1 MTCVQKIS
9 SEQFELFMRF
19 YYLLDSI
26 DEGIQYVIQ
35 SFENIEYTE
44 RDRVLTDIMLA
55 FYEMD
60 SSRHLMVTHMEE
72 NQLLDRLDELIHLL
86 EEVDFIK
93 QQPVVFE
100 NLVRY
105 ELYPT
110 FTVWKQAVQKQ
121 LQTFITH

>member
-110 FTVWKQAVQKQ
+110 FTVWKQEVQKQ

>member
-1 MTCVQKIS
+1 VQKIS
-9 SEQFELFMRF
+9 SEQFELFIRF

-110 FTVWKQAVQKQ
+110 FTVWKQEVQKQ

>member
-1 MTCVQKIS
+1 MQKIS

-110 FTVWKQAVQKQ
+110 FTVWKQEVQKQ

>member
-1 MTCVQKIS
+1 VTCVQKIS
-9 SEQFELFMRF
+9 SEQFELFIRF

-110 FTVWKQAVQKQ
+110 FTVWKQEVQKQ

>member
-1 MTCVQKIS
+1 VTCVQKIS

>member
-1 MTCVQKIS
+1 
-9 SEQFELFMRF
+9 MRF

-110 FTVWKQAVQKQ
+110 FTVWKQEVQKQ

>member
-9 SEQFELFMRF
+9 SEQFELFIRF

-110 FTVWKQAVQKQ
+110 FTVWKQEVQKQ